1 MADNVDD
8 ANNGNNHLQT
18 VMAACQV
25 IIAVAVIVAGGYSIK
40 IDCETERHFDF
51 DKFLFMD
58 LPLLHFTALKLESIL
73 ECSSCADEYYY
84 VSARQ
89 IFLGQLSLMNILFP
103 LFPLQSSVT
112 DGHFIRISCM

>member
-1 MADNVDD
+1 MVDENMADNVDD

-40 IDCETERHFDF
+40 ID
-51 DKFLFMD
+51 
-58 LPLLHFTALKLESIL
+58 ALKLESIL

-89 IFLGQLSLMNILFP
+89 IFLGIALF
-103 LFPLQSSVT
+103 FT
-112 DGHFIRISCM
+112 FIFATLVMMKCICFRR

>member
-112 DGHFIRISCM
+112 DGHFKRISCM